1 MNRSLQIRTGLC
13 LVIVLFSVYLLW
25 PTYKATTISKAER
38 ERAETDPALKAE
50 IAAVDAKAIR
60 RGLDL
65 QGGMY
70 LVLEIDTEGMTADQA
85 HDARARV
92 LEIITNRVNQ
102 FGVSEPVIQAIG
114 DRRIIVQLPGLQD
127 AERAKGLIGSTARLE
142 FRLLQ
147 SPEVVQAAVAKLDE
161 TFRKVTVPD
170 STASAAASEAIETA
184 AADGDTAA
192 GPYAE
197 LPDPDAADLAEDPA
211 LDEQRARNPFSSYLI
226 PTPWPYFMVQEKDV
240 ARIEAMLAAP
250 EAKVLGRDIEFQL
263 GMDVEPL
270 QDGTM
275 GRFLYPV
282 ESTVALAGDR
292 LTNAR
297 ERPDPDTP
305 ANWTVSFEIDRKGA
319 HQFAKVTGDNVGE
332 FLAISLDG
340 RVKSA
345 PRINSR
351 IPGGSGVI
359 EGTFTAAQAADL
371 ALLLRAGALPADV
384 RIAEERTVGPS
395 LGSDSIRQGLR
406 AAMIGAIVVV
416 IFMAIYYRFCGLI
429 ADIALACNI
438 LILMAVLAQFGL
450 VLTLPG
456 LAGVALTMG
465 MAVDANVLINER
477 IREELRKA
485 KTVRAAVQT
494 GYQNAMRTILDANVT
509 TLIVGL
515 VLWNFGTGPILG
527 FAVTMSIG
535 IVTSVFAALVL
546 ARVIIEWATR
556 DPAKQTLSI

>member
-1 MNRSLQIRTGLC
+1 
-13 LVIVLFSVYLLW
+13 
-25 PTYKATTISKAER
+25 
-38 ERAETDPALKAE
+38 
-50 IAAVDAKAIR
+50 
-60 RGLDL
+60 
-65 QGGMY
+65 
-70 LVLEIDTEGMTADQA
+70 
-85 HDARARV
+85 
-92 LEIITNRVNQ
+92 
-102 FGVSEPVIQAIG
+102 
-114 DRRIIVQLPGLQD
+114 
-127 AERAKGLIGSTARLE
+127 
-142 FRLLQ
+142 
-147 SPEVVQAAVAKLDE
+147 
-161 TFRKVTVPD
+161 
-170 STASAAASEAIETA
+170 
-184 AADGDTAA
+184 
-192 GPYAE
+192 
-197 LPDPDAADLAEDPA
+197 
-211 LDEQRARNPFSSYLI
+211 
-226 PTPWPYFMVQEKDV
+226 
-240 ARIEAMLAAP
+240 
-250 EAKVLGRDIEFQL
+250 
-263 GMDVEPL
+263 
-270 QDGTM
+270 
-275 GRFLYPV
+275 
-282 ESTVALAGDR
+282 
-292 LTNAR
+292 
-297 ERPDPDTP
+297 
-305 ANWTVSFEIDRKGA
+305 
-319 HQFAKVTGDNVGE
+319 
-332 FLAISLDG
+332 
-340 RVKSA
+340 
-345 PRINSR
+345 
-351 IPGGSGVI
+351 
-359 EGTFTAAQAADL
+359 
-371 ALLLRAGALPADV
+371 V